1 MGTYSEAI
9 KRSIKAQLAKE
20 EAKKQSPLAVK
31 SGPSG
36 MGFYIWIPGLALVV
50 LFIFN
55 FVCISK
61 FYALAKDKDIRVAR
75 SLENAQQVREYLED
89 VKKQL
94 NSVSSELSE
103 FRITLNLAA
112 QKMKD
117 DSFRFAETKKHLDG
131 LDFSLH
137 NIIKAKDQLF
147 TRVAQ
152 LESKLSSQ

>member
-9 KRSIKAQLAKE
+9 KRSIKAQLDKE
-20 EAKKQSPLAVK
+20 EAKKQPLLDAK
-31 SGPSG
+31 PSSSG
-36 MGFYIWIPGLALVV
+36 MGIYIWVLGLVLIV
-50 LFIFN
+50 LFVSNFIF
-55 FVCISK
+55 ISK
-61 FYALAKDKDIRVAR
+61 FYALAKDKDTRVAR
-75 SLENAQQVREYLED
+75 SLENAQQVKEYLED

-94 NSVSSELSE
+94 NSVSRELSE
-103 FRITLNLAA
+103 FRTTLNLAA

-117 DSFRFAETKKHLDG
+117 DSFRFAEVEKRLDG